1 MDLTQLRAFISVA
14 HEGNL
19 TRAAEKLHLTQPA
32 VSLQIKGLQES
43 LGLQLFN
50 RSASGMVLT
59 VEGNTLLPL
68 AERILADVQELR
80 RHASGL
86 RSSDNVLTG
95 TLAIGTI
102 LDPEFIR
109 LGAFLKLL
117 VEHHP
122 RLSTQLSHHMSGS
135 VLNEVRAGHLDV
147 GYFLGDPGKGFHAMT
162 LTSFT
167 YNVIA
172 PAGWKNRVSGKSWKE
187 LARLP
192 WIWTPAESAHHR
204 LLSRIFAQN
213 QSKPHT
219 VALVDQESSM
229 LDLVKSGVGLSL
241 ARESIALNQAQ
252 AHGLV
257 IADAVELSTDLSFI
271 SLEKRQHED
280 AIKAV
285 FQLLQEVWQA

>member
-86 RSSDNVLTG
+86 RSSDDVLTG

-204 LLSRIFAQN
+204 LLSRIFAQH
-213 QSKPHT
+213 QSKLHT

>member
-1 MDLTQLRAFISVA
+1 MDLTQLRAFIAVA

-32 VSLQIKGLQES
+32 VSLQIKALQES
-43 LGLQLFN
+43 LGIGLFN

-59 VEGNTLLPL
+59 AEGNTLLPL
-68 AERILADVQELR
+68 AERVLSDVQALR
-80 RHASGL
+80 RHATDL
-86 RSSDNVLTG
+86 RSSENIVSG

-117 VEHHP
+117 VERHP
-122 RLSTQLSHHMSGS
+122 QLSTQLAHHMSGS

-147 GYFLGDPGKGFHAMT
+147 GFFLGDPGKGFHAMT
-162 LTSFT
+162 LTSFS

-172 PAGWKNRVSGKSWKE
+172 PAGWKNRVSGKGWKE

-192 WIWTPAESAHHR
+192 WIWTPSESAHHR
-204 LLSRIFAQN
+204 LLSKIFAQH
-213 QSKPHT
+213 QIKPQT

-241 ARESIALNQAQ
+241 ARESIALNQAH

-257 IADAVELSTDLSFI
+257 IADAVELSTELSFI
-271 SLEKRQHED
+271 ALEKRQHEA

-285 FQLLQEVWQA
+285 FQLLQQVWQN

>member
-1 MDLTQLRAFISVA
+1 MMMDLTQLRAFISVA

-68 AERILADVQELR
+68 AERSWPMSRNCVVMQAASLQR
-80 RHASGL
+80 RRL
-86 RSSDNVLTG
+86 VRN
-95 TLAIGTI
+95 LAIGTI

-147 GYFLGDPGKGFHAMT
+147 GYFLGDPGRA
-162 LTSFT
+162 S
-167 YNVIA
+167 
-172 PAGWKNRVSGKSWKE
+172 
-187 LARLP
+187 
-192 WIWTPAESAHHR
+192 TP
-204 LLSRIFAQN
+204 
-213 QSKPHT
+213 
-219 VALVDQESSM
+219 
-229 LDLVKSGVGLSL
+229 
-241 ARESIALNQAQ
+241 
-252 AHGLV
+252 
-257 IADAVELSTDLSFI
+257 
-271 SLEKRQHED
+271 
-280 AIKAV
+280 
-285 FQLLQEVWQA
+285 

>member
-86 RSSDNVLTG
+86 RSSDDVLTG

-204 LLSRIFAQN
+204 LLSRIFAQH